1 MLCDWSYFLM
11 IIGLIEKQSLKM
23 KLSPLEKSM
32 NCDFIGWRGDNHPQ
46 TGSWLKSKVCLGTE
60 EEDGHHTIPGV
71 EAWLL
76 WGNKVHPAVRDVS
89 SRNVKGP
96 YCMLSFYV
104 AVFSGKKV
112 YIRIYF

>member
-23 KLSPLEKSM
+23 KLNPLEKSM

-104 AVFSGKKV
+104 AVFSGEKV